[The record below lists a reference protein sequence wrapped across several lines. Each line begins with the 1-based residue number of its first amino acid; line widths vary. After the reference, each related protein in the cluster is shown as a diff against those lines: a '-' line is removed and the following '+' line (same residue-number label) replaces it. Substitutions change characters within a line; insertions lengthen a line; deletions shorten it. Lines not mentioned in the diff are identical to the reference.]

1 MTMQSARADLSASVC
16 LNPNGSKSAQRAPL
30 ASTSTSRGGAPVPRK
45 AASSSTRLTLHP
57 KRTRTPSSK
66 QSLKSEC
73 CSCASTD
80 PARSE
85 ASQSHRYTEALSGAL
100 VPRRSGGGPY
110 LGSHQESS
118 GVIRSHQESPGGGP
132 YLGSHQ
138 ESSGVIRSHQES
150 SGVIRSHQESSGGG
164 PYLGSHQES
173 SGVIR
178 SHQESSGV
186 IRRWAVPGKSSGVI
200 RSHQESSGVIRSHQ
214 ESSGVIRRERT
225 CEVPQR
231 RTSSEAKIEGSS
243 SFTPSSAKSRSTHG
257 HRWSTCSLVKR
268 SRPSSTC
275 VLTARVR
282 GSSHAI
288 RGSEA
293 VRGSQRQDHRP
304 LEATRGHHW

>member
-16 LNPNGSKSAQRAPL
+16 LNPNGSKRAQRAPL

-118 GVIRSHQESPGGGP
+118 GV
-132 YLGSHQ
+132 
-138 ESSGVIRSHQES
+138 V
-150 SGVIRSHQESSGGG
+150 RSHQESSGGSV
-164 PYLGSHQES
+164 PAKCR
-173 SGVIR
+173 SGAHRARRR
-178 SHQESSGV
+178 SKGRVVSPRAQLNLAPPTATDGV
-186 IRRWAVPGKSSGVI
+186 PA
-200 RSHQESSGVIRSHQ
+200 
-214 ESSGVIRRERT
+214 
-225 CEVPQR
+225 
-231 RTSSEAKIEGSS
+231 A
-243 SFTPSSAKSRSTHG
+243 
-257 HRWSTCSLVKR
+257 L
-268 SRPSSTC
+268 
-275 VLTARVR
+275 
-282 GSSHAI
+282 
-288 RGSEA
+288 
-293 VRGSQRQDHRP
+293 
-304 LEATRGHHW
+304 

>member
-16 LNPNGSKSAQRAPL
+16 LNPNGSKRAQRAPL
-30 ASTSTSRGGAPVPRK
+30 ASMSTSRGGAPAPRK

-80 PARSE
+80 QARSE
-85 ASQSHRYTEALSGAL
+85 ASQNHRYTEALSEAL
-100 VPRRSGGGPY
+100 VPRRSGGEPY

-118 GVIRSHQESPGGGP
+118 GVIR
-132 YLGSHQ
+132 
-138 ESSGVIRSHQES
+138 
-150 SGVIRSHQESSGGG
+150 
-164 PYLGSHQES
+164 
-173 SGVIR
+173 
-178 SHQESSGV
+178 
-186 IRRWAVPGKSSGVI
+186 
-200 RSHQESSGVIRSHQ
+200 
-214 ESSGVIRRERT
+214 RERT
-225 CEVPQR
+225 WEVPQR

-282 GSSHAI
+282 GSYHAI

-293 VRGSQRQDHRP
+293 VRHSEAGSQAIRGQKRP
-304 LEATRGHHW
+304 LLVAPSPLPPRHSPERQARARNATRPDLHPR

>member
-1 MTMQSARADLSASVC
+1 MTMQSARAVLSASVC
-16 LNPNGSKSAQRAPL
+16 LNPNGSKRAQRAPL
-30 ASTSTSRGGAPVPRK
+30 ASMSTSRGGAPAPRK

-85 ASQSHRYTEALSGAL
+85 ASQSHRYTEALLEAL
-100 VPRRSGGGPY
+100 GQRRSGSELY

-118 GVIRSHQESPGGGP
+118 GV
-132 YLGSHQ
+132 L
-138 ESSGVIRSHQES
+138 
-150 SGVIRSHQESSGGG
+150 RSHQESSGG
-164 PYLGSHQES
+164 
-173 SGVIR
+173 
-178 SHQESSGV
+178 
-186 IRRWAVPGKSSGVI
+186 
-200 RSHQESSGVIRSHQ
+200 
-214 ESSGVIRRERT
+214 ERT

-275 VLTARVR
+275 VLTASQRPFTCHQRHSKAFR
-282 GSSHAI
+282 GIYSH
-288 RGSEA
+288 SEA
-293 VRGSQRQDHRP
+293 FRGK
-304 LEATRGHHW
+304 TTGH

>member
-1 MTMQSARADLSASVC
+1 MQSARADLSASVC
-16 LNPNGSKSAQRAPL
+16 LNPNGSKRAQRAPL

-118 GVIRSHQESPGGGP
+118 GVIRSHQES
-132 YLGSHQ
+132 
-138 ESSGVIRSHQES
+138 
-150 SGVIRSHQESSGGG
+150 SGGG

-186 IRRWAVPGKSSGVI
+186 IRWWAVPGKSSGVI
-200 RSHQESSGVIRSHQ
+200 RSRQ

>member
-16 LNPNGSKSAQRAPL
+16 LNPNGSKRAQRAPL
-30 ASTSTSRGGAPVPRK
+30 ASMSTSRGGAPAPRK

-80 PARSE
+80 PARSK
-85 ASQSHRYTEALSGAL
+85 ASQSHRYTEALSEAL
-100 VPRRSGGGPY
+100 GPRRSGGGPY

-118 GVIRSHQESPGGGP
+118 GVIRSHQEAS
-132 YLGSHQ
+132 
-138 ESSGVIRSHQES
+138 
-150 SGVIRSHQESSGGG
+150 
-164 PYLGSHQES
+164 
-173 SGVIR
+173 
-178 SHQESSGV
+178 
-186 IRRWAVPGKSSGVI
+186 VPGK
-200 RSHQESSGVIRSHQ
+200 SSGVIRSHQ

-275 VLTARVR
+275 VLTA
-282 GSSHAI
+282 
-288 RGSEA
+288 
-293 VRGSQRQDHRP
+293 SQRQSEAITGHQRP
-304 LEATRGHHW
+304 SEAIRGHHW